1 MQKKTNHFD
10 YIYVRYLQNFKL
22 KKRRFN
28 CDEEK
33 EKNFFPETCVTYIVY
48 SFFSILISRCF
59 CRRYIRLGIR
69 FDLSLDRY
77 MYKLRYT
84 QLQFSQRIN
93 PCYQFFFSYLGRYVY
108 KWNKRPCLYFELNDS
123 KNTRFF
129 RSRDIFGS
137 VGHLFFSQYS
147 RSK

>member
-59 CRRYIRLGIR
+59 VVDTLDWG
-69 FDLSLDRY
+69 FDS
-77 MYKLRYT
+77 
-84 QLQFSQRIN
+84 I
-93 PCYQFFFSYLGRYVY
+93 
-108 KWNKRPCLYFELNDS
+108 
-123 KNTRFF
+123 F
-129 RSRDIFGS
+129 RSIDICIN
-137 VGHLFFSQYS
+137 
-147 RSK
+147 